1 MTVEAILSLR
11 KSQKLHSKRS
21 GEYSSWEMAGIWFF
35 TNNCCTA
42 KEAWQ
47 GTLARCRT
55 QLFLHFPTN
64 SIPQTLQNFN
74 IRAEFTACPTG
85 INSWCTTPKLGGGG
99 KQLSADILW
108 PMTSSFVVTLWCA
121 NWRIVA
127 LSQNQGK
134 DQDLSTVS
142 DRRSASFTDHLKTSA
157 LMTYLLSIWSSI
169 RMHGINFAHHTDTLF
184 RLLWTDLYEM
194 PLSFPICSTV
204 HTDLIS
210 QLYEL
215 WPHFLLFFNTAGLPM
230 HS

>member
-1 MTVEAILSLR
+1 
-11 KSQKLHSKRS
+11 
-21 GEYSSWEMAGIWFF
+21 
-35 TNNCCTA
+35 
-42 KEAWQ
+42 
-47 GTLARCRT
+47 LARCRT

-85 INSWCTTPKLGGGG
+85 INSWCTTPKLGGETTFCWYFVTYDFFFCGDIMVC
-99 KQLSADILW
+99 QLKDCC
-108 PMTSSFVVTLWCA
+108 FVSES
-121 NWRIVA
+121 R
-127 LSQNQGK
+127 QGPRFVH
-134 DQDLSTVS
+134 SNVS

-157 LMTYLLSIWSSI
+157 LITYLLSIWSSI

>member
-85 INSWCTTPKLGGGG
+85 INSWCTTPKLGGGNNFLLIFCDLWLLLLWWHYG
-99 KQLSADILW
+99 VPIEGLLLCLRIKARTKICPLSLIGGL
-108 PMTSSFVVTLWCA
+108 L
-121 NWRIVA
+121 
-127 LSQNQGK
+127 L
-134 DQDLSTVS
+134 
-142 DRRSASFTDHLKTSA
+142 TDHLKTSA

-204 HTDLIS
+204 HTDLMS